1 MPRMSTLA
9 RKTALLILALLLG
22 TASGAQ
28 AIDLDQAKSQGLVG
42 ETMEGYLGV
51 VDDAAPEAV
60 QTLVEE
66 INARRRAEYRRIAEE
81 NGIDV
86 AQVEALAAKKAIEK
100 TPAGEWVRVNGTWRQ
115 K

>member
-1 MPRMSTLA
+1 MSTLA
-9 RKTALLILALLLG
+9 RKFVILILVPLLC
-22 TASGAQ
+22 TASVAY
-28 AIDLDQAKSQGLVG
+28 AIDLDQAKSEGLVG

-51 VDDAAPEAV
+51 VDDSAPEAV

-66 INARRRAEYRRIAEE
+66 VNARRRAEYQRIAEQ

-100 TPAGEWVRVNGTWRQ
+100 TPVGEWVRVNGTWRQ